1 MQEIMISIRG
11 KWWDLIKGG
20 EKPLELRKTAPKSL
34 LAGRSRVEV
43 KEKAV
48 VWIPEKPFLCLVYVP
63 EEKAVC
69 GLFSC
74 PGVEALDG
82 ADVSGRSRVPYGE
95 QEKYRR
101 QGGGKLY
108 GWQVGAVEVFQEKK
122 PLSEYGLNRPPQ
134 SWQYLR
140 SRHGDKNKN

>member
-11 KWWDLIKGG
+11 KWWDLIQGG

-34 LAGRSRVEV
+34 LAGKSRVEV
-43 KEKAV
+43 KETAV
-48 VWIPEKPFLCLVYVP
+48 IWIPQKPFLCLVYVP

-69 GLFSC
+69 GRFIC

-108 GWQVGAVEVFQEKK
+108 GWQVGAVEVFREKK
-122 PLSEYGLNRPPQ
+122 PLAEYGLDRPPQ

-140 SRHGDKNKN
+140 SGRSDKNKD